1 MTCPSYPLWFGHPNI
16 WWIVLVMKLL
26 IMQSSPV
33 SCHNTTTNLNELMD
47 VDIGLLEV
55 HILFYDNFATRQ
67 VITMMDSIGQIYYF
81 SMTYVLLTNSMDQSS
96 FWEVNSHSD
105 SQRIPCLLC
114 NQKVHYRVH
123 KNPPLVTIMSQIHS
137 DQTFPHYIPMI
148 HPNIIFPP
156 MPRYFVWSLP
166 FTFSNKNFVCVS
178 HLSRAW
184 YMLYPSHPLRLDHPN
199 NFWGSYKLWSCLLC
213 ILL

>member
-1 MTCPSYPLWFGHPNI
+1 
-16 WWIVLVMKLL
+16 MKLL

-96 FWEVNSHSD
+96 F
-105 SQRIPCLLC
+105 
-114 NQKVHYRVH
+114 
-123 KNPPLVTIMSQIHS
+123 
-137 DQTFPHYIPMI
+137 
-148 HPNIIFPP
+148 
-156 MPRYFVWSLP
+156 
-166 FTFSNKNFVCVS
+166 
-178 HLSRAW
+178 
-184 YMLYPSHPLRLDHPN
+184 
-199 NFWGSYKLWSCLLC
+199 
-213 ILL
+213 